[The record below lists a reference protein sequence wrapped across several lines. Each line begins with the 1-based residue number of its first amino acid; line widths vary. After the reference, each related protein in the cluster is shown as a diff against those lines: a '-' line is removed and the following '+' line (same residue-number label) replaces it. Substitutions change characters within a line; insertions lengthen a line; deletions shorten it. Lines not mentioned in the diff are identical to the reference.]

1 MPTLGLP
8 KDPPLPAWP
17 KGGRVGILDLEFTA
31 WPGSWQRGWSG
42 PDEWREVVQL
52 GFLIVDGTSFTAL
65 GGGVEA
71 MVRPLRNPV
80 LSDYFTKLT
89 GIGQARLDAEAVPLS
104 AAVAALAAAG
114 QADLIVFNGYDGEI
128 LAENCA
134 IQGVTPPWPREQ
146 LFNFR
151 PLLASSLNRPMS
163 DLTSSELP
171 RLAGIDLA
179 GVAHTALDDCRAIA
193 GAFASWRRAGLL

>member
-17 KGGRVGILDLEFTA
+17 TGGRVGILDLEFTA

-80 LSDYFTKLT
+80 LSDYFTTLT
-89 GIGQARLDAEAVPLS
+89 GIGQAVDHAQLLQALGTN
-104 AAVAALAAAG
+104 ALAAHQEFGG
-114 QADLIVFNGYDGEI
+114 Q
-128 LAENCA
+128 LARHCA
-134 IQGVTPPWPREQ
+134 RQAP
-146 LFNFR
+146 
-151 PLLASSLNRPMS
+151 
-163 DLTSSELP
+163 
-171 RLAGIDLA
+171 
-179 GVAHTALDDCRAIA
+179 TAATIR
-193 GAFASWRRAGLL
+193 